1 MFIQAVP
8 DNRGK
13 KDGYYC
19 SLVESRRVDGIPR
32 HEIVLSF
39 GFIAAERLPYLKA
52 AFNRGDPKPSLR
64 VKNVVKKSERSL
76 YDLGK
81 TSR

>member
-52 AFNRGDPKPSLR
+52 LR